1 MRFGRIQ
8 RRPSGELTYC
18 RSTGYREFNIRD
30 MTSPVKFLS
39 FVWYINLSRDILEMI
54 YELRSYP
61 SNSKQYRFLKRKS
74 RGRGQEAKDK
84 SEDIQ
89 E

>member
-1 MRFGRIQ
+1 M
-8 RRPSGELTYC
+8 SLTYC

-30 MTSPVKFLS
+30 MTSPVKFLA

-61 SNSKQYRFLKRKS
+61 SNSKLYGFLKRKS
-74 RGRGQEAKDK
+74 RGRGQEVKVRTFK
-84 SEDIQ
+84 NRYK
-89 E
+89 

>member
-1 MRFGRIQ
+1 MRGFNGDHLV
-8 RRPSGELTYC
+8 SLTYC

-30 MTSPVKFLS
+30 MTSSVKFLA

-61 SNSKQYRFLKRKS
+61 SNSKLYRFLKRKS
-74 RGRGQEAKDK
+74 RGRGQEVKDK
-84 SEDIQ
+84 REDIQ